1 MAAAC
6 NGVFPWEP
14 DTLLAGSISASG
26 RHMAVRI
33 FFSAAAKPISAAKDS
48 GVSLALLNQ
57 LAGRGSCSTV
67 EPPREAARLRASS
80 VGAAARVPVR
90 RLRRRAPPAHFL
102 AVTCKVRFYW
112 QAPPPAAAAAASA
125 ITRYFMFPDIAAWY
139 IVDVIGDCT
148 TAAMLDFIASL
159 ASLISCMCDCFEDV
173 CRLIY
178 G

>member
-67 EPPREAARLRASS
+67 SPSTVEWK
-80 VGAAARVPVR
+80 
-90 RLRRRAPPAHFL
+90 RAPPPVQHGS
-102 AVTCKVRFYW
+102 T
-112 QAPPPAAAAAASA
+112 
-125 ITRYFMFPDIAAWY
+125 
-139 IVDVIGDCT
+139 
-148 TAAMLDFIASL
+148 
-159 ASLISCMCDCFEDV
+159 E
-173 CRLIY
+173 
-178 G
+178 